1 MESSR
6 TEIIIKVEASTRE
19 EIMILMREMMI
30 KMDTVEEEE
39 E

>member
-6 TEIIIKVEASTRE
+6 TEIIIKAEASTRE

-39 E
+39 